1 MHQPFNVP
9 SDAQFAGA
17 VRELLAEVASSER
30 IAALSDGDDLF
41 DAGIID
47 SFGVL
52 QVIDKIEERFKLS
65 IPNDELVPQN
75 LWSVAAIIGLIKR
88 LIAAKSCF
96 VQLRIRHDE
105 E

>member
-1 MHQPFNVP
+1 VHQLFNVP

-17 VRELLAEVASSER
+17 IRELLADISSSGR
-30 IAALSDGDDLF
+30 IAAVSDTDDLF

-52 QVIDKIEERFKLS
+52 QVIDKIEDKFDLN

-75 LWSVAAIIGLIKR
+75 LWSVAAIIELIKR
-88 LIAAKSCF
+88 LSAAKS
-96 VQLRIRHDE
+96 
-105 E
+105 

>member
-1 MHQPFNVP
+1 VRQPINVL
-9 SDAQFAGA
+9 SDAQFAGTI
-17 VRELLAEVASSER
+17 RELLADVSNSER
-30 IAALSDGDDLF
+30 MAAVGDGDDLF

-52 QVIDKIEERFKLS
+52 QVIEKIEDKFELS

-88 LIAAKSCF
+88 LSAAKS
-96 VQLRIRHDE
+96 
-105 E
+105 